1 MANKNKFNTSIPS
14 NRKTR
19 LNTKSNSWLSNA
31 AKSLGYSS
39 LDVLSEILPNTINMS
54 KNALESSQDLIND
67 FKDFKTVKSRL
78 SQTMENNVYLDLMK
92 EWKTNAVDDLKT
104 GKFYNKERQDE
115 AFNEDIDMDFDV
127 GDDSDFDSSM
137 SSKDGSTSVSMTR
150 KSGDNQE
157 VDMITVNTNI
167 NGDNPMVGA
176 VQNQT
181 KLAIQSSSASMELS
195 KRNQLM
201 TIQALQQ
208 MGQNVGGLLTSINSN
223 VISISKDTTEMLSRH
238 LSISSKYYD
247 DSMKLFTD
255 IHKELQDMNSKTKL
269 SGDVNNPNVKVREY
283 QDVMDI
289 FSGGSVD
296 FKAYMGL
303 VKKQWETTSDSNLFL
318 SAFKNIASQPDVL
331 GMMAKNPLKFVA
343 DSAIKKVIPGMVK
356 QAAGDFDNTLGEA
369 IVSKLHQVSNLQNS
383 NNPLLEIIGKV
394 FGISNKKISYD
405 KTQYEKGK
413 VDWNGISHRTL
424 NDVIPFYLR
433 KILAAVSS
441 GQEIGFDYN
450 RGEYKLVNDL
460 VKDQKQDMESRLLS
474 PLSGMIGEFKDFLG
488 QMKFSTD
495 GERTEVEDSFK
506 KLSLDLVKSDGGKNF
521 RRVYDKKTN
530 TYRDDIASS
539 LNKSS
544 DDAIVQLIRGFFQG
558 SKNSDVMRFFN
569 SDVLSAKAGYSKL
582 MNDMMLNP
590 MQYNAHYMDL
600 GVGEADKFLKFD
612 KRTGRKV
619 IGKKKG
625 GTGFGSDNYSKT
637 PTDYLHS
644 ILDTLNRGLKV
655 AVVNYNDITGEHTS
669 SRRKRGTIT
678 GYSTMYNDIVAKS
691 QGKLDKLKEDSDDY
705 SKIKYK
711 DKRDRTGKV
720 LSREELD
727 KYRLKGKHVVSLTDD
742 DTNETIAKSVR
753 EDQIRR
759 DYEKEQE
766 TTLSKV
772 GALAP
777 SSSLNKLIYK
787 FSTYIDKP
795 GQVMKDFFNKADD
808 FVFKLVFGE
817 DKTDSNNS
825 LLARSF
831 EYMEKTFA
839 KFSLWLDEKVLEP
852 LNESLFGDNGLIT
865 NLKNSKMFNDMKG
878 YMSNIRDSLLGTKN
892 EDNIR
897 EGGLLS
903 GLSNEFKATFGLVKQ
918 AILGGKVKDAHGNW
932 IEQTSPSVLDHVK
945 TIGKNVGSTL
955 GEMFGI
961 QRDPSKQ
968 SSGNAFIDGVDN
980 VWTTVKNRTSLV
992 LDDILGPASD
1002 DPTSKRNRVN
1012 LFMKETKDSLPKT
1025 LAYGTIGAGASLG
1038 LGFLGSWFLPGGP
1051 IGGALLG
1058 AGVGLVS
1065 GSESL
1070 KTTLFG
1076 DLIDDGKG
1084 GKERAG
1090 AIINK
1095 QTQDFFKKHGKGSL
1109 LGAGLGAMATSQ
1121 LGFLGGMFTPLGP
1134 IGGALLGSGIS
1145 LATKTDAF
1153 QEFLWGTEDKDGN
1166 TIKKGILGSLKNKA
1180 NKGSFSDKFIDAGIG
1195 AGVGLM
1201 GSFFLPGGPVMGAM
1215 LGAIGNLT
1223 LNSEGA
1229 KTFLFGDKNEKGERV
1244 GGLVGSVKS
1253 WMSDNMGKPMAKT
1266 FEKAQI
1272 EVGHFIRNNMVLPFT
1287 KALDPLK
1294 EEFFRVQERMATG
1307 FKNVMESFKDNAN
1320 KSFEKFF
1327 GKPLGDFMR
1336 DNVLNPIKGILGKI
1350 FGGIG
1355 KVVGTIAASPFKL
1368 LNTVADGLF
1377 QKHQKEG
1384 KQAFIEDGVQNLI
1397 GKSAKEKRKQDGV
1410 TRKAFSTYDYD
1421 GNKIGGGVLGDLGQ
1435 LLSRKNYKE
1444 AANSEKG
1451 AVYNKDNK
1459 WVEANRLREKEERD
1473 RYQKELLDYEY
1484 KWQNDGEKQHKT
1496 PYQMQLEKE
1505 KKSTTQTTTTKPNQT
1520 KVSEADSAIAESV
1533 DSNGNK
1539 VRFVSDKFSTLK
1551 EYYNRA
1557 SSGTRLKL
1565 GKSKDSIVS
1574 GNKVLSNKVVSG
1586 NLTKPTIKDNQT
1598 KLSTEVD
1605 DRTQAVSEMDK
1616 KINKAK
1622 VVSTKLSQSQRDSL
1636 LKNIEGYTKVIA
1648 TEVRG
1653 QLDGLGSNVYKLRK
1667 IVQTKLGVDDEDV
1680 KGSGNRDRLGFF
1692 GKLKRGIK
1700 NPIEFMKDLTMKPI
1714 DGLVNLYHK
1723 GLDKLTSL
1731 FKLPKKIIGSLFKGL
1746 EVLGKGIWDVTT
1758 SLLKVPEFLAK
1769 SLYEVLK
1776 VVGPVVK
1783 EAFVNTIKFAG
1794 TALVEGTKF
1803 VGTMLTK
1810 TVSTVGGV
1818 LVGAAKG
1825 IGSTIGTI
1833 LKTTASVI
1841 GGGLVVAK
1849 DAIVEG
1855 SKLLLQGVGMVG
1867 NALMTTISA
1876 PFKLA
1881 GKVLGWDADK
1891 LTDKSKLIQRV
1902 QVIGGTLDEVK
1913 VIREIKGSGDTNQL
1927 TKPNLTKLSTD
1938 DDGKINNTRVSK
1950 TTDNMNT
1957 ALTIQAEKAK
1967 EEKYQSEIKAN
1978 RKDYN
1983 YFASKDAEQDKAI
1996 EDEKKRSTLFGK
2008 LTELTSV
2015 TKEHALNWASMFGKK
2030 GLISAGLLLGLPVL
2044 YNFFKNFSWDD
2055 LIDKLKNLNPFAP
2068 IEEYDNSRR
2077 NDPDN
2082 PGELIENKFYK
2093 KAKTKAMI
2101 DAPRTIY
2108 KVGKMLTPKP
2118 VKTFISKGMGIAKDF
2133 KPTNV
2138 NKSNLS
2144 TVEKFVNGFRKCIDT
2159 FLNNSIVTKV
2169 LGKETIDNV
2178 RKKIP
2183 KLLEVMTNTMIQHFP
2198 SLSAKLARLGTDATW
2213 VIPPLGLTIDVVF
2226 GVADA
2231 ITGFADASKIFRV
2244 SKDDVTFGMRVIAS
2258 LTKVL
2263 VGWNG
2268 MVDLG
2273 NEIISIVT
2281 DGVGFRELLSDW
2293 LYEEACKMGSV
2304 FGGDEANA
2312 LDAKQEAN
2320 KIKYKKYNE
2329 QLEYE
2334 GKDQI
2339 GYSAYLDKMEEG
2351 AWSKTKRFTSNAWD
2365 NTKKWTSETWDKT
2378 KAWSSNAWDK
2388 TKKFGGE
2395 TFNTLSGNL
2404 FNADGVRT
2412 SLGLTDDQNVSLRDR
2427 LSATYGSIVSLISGG
2442 KLDKNESAK
2451 AIYALTEDAMQYGE
2465 NLWTDISSWTKTKY
2479 TEFKD
2484 NAAIVGDN
2492 FNRHIGG
2499 MLGLVDD
2506 EGNPLPFT
2514 STMKDII
2521 TKNVRSTIDQ
2531 TIELKNN
2538 VVNSMKILKDNTIEL
2553 WNNVSDQWSN
2563 ITDKFNRHIGAMFG
2577 FVDDEGKPMSFT
2589 TKMSDVKSKTL
2600 KGISDTVTYIREE
2613 ASRTWDRVKTATSET
2628 MSSLMDNIKNLPSAG
2643 DKMLGSLFGLADE
2656 KGNKLGLVE
2665 WMGQKVTDT
2674 TSKAR
2679 GWWSNLSNRG
2689 TELINKRN
2697 NGGYGELG
2705 GFGGDDDFT
2714 YYSQNDPRYANNP
2727 YYTSGG
2733 QSDGG
2738 VPQTIGKRGCGP
2750 TSLAMVASEL
2760 TGQQIDPVT
2769 LSNVA
2774 TNEGYSTTMG
2784 THPDY
2789 FRNIG
2794 SKFGLNVNETST
2806 SEGAIKS
2813 SLASGQPV
2821 ILQGVSQGEDTSAF
2835 TSAGHYVV
2843 ATKTD
2848 GDNVMVND
2856 PRGKRYSKTYNINQL
2871 VKESA
2876 KMWSFG
2882 TTGMG
2887 PAFDYTGTSIKTQN
2901 PLYNMHSSGLIDNP
2915 FIESR
2920 PVIQDI
2926 SVGPGTVGPSVGQ
2939 SVVDIAN
2946 QFIGRPY
2953 IWGAEGSP
2961 DWNNDGEASDGFDCS
2976 GLVSHALNFAGVKN
2990 YGRLTASDF
2999 FRKATPVNKSSLIPG
3014 DLGFV
3019 SSGGSITH
3027 VGIYAGND
3035 EWIEAMGSAEQVVR
3049 VPSNRASKW
3058 TSYGRLK
3065 EVNDLANIDSS
3076 YLDYGQTSV
3085 SYAEENKPT
3094 SFFGGILDIVSNN
3107 VNKFFGFNSE
3117 SSSSPNVGN
3126 IYPMYGD
3133 GQLSST
3139 QASSLRDAVNKKTR
3153 ELLVQSESGGNY
3165 AIAKN
3170 DKSSATGN
3178 SISPS
3183 IGVLQWRGSYADQL
3197 MSRMSQAL
3205 PNDPEAKYFD
3215 SINWSTEANKGPWSS
3230 NQLDRY
3236 KNFMTRNANISKS
3249 VQDKYAEEYIDD
3261 RLTSN
3266 LFKHMVGP
3274 GLIKDPRSMV
3284 LLNDISQTGP
3294 AHIGTFASKYNRTIP
3309 SGLNEFN
3316 HVFNEVT
3323 SDKSYWGRHMSTYKN
3338 RFNKNKDSLQ
3348 NWQVSLPGYSN
3359 PIKTKKSQAKLDKMN
3374 SQGGPTVMGMG
3385 GLLSKVP
3392 KKIKSHNTPVLMGMG
3407 GLDKYNKK
3415 PKYTKTSRVDKT
3427 YSRESSNVKIKDTIQ
3442 QGFGTVADE
3451 RIIKL
3456 LTTMV
3461 DYLKDTKDG
3470 IKEFNDKD
3478 FSNNNKSV
3486 IQYVDSSNNVVSN
3499 NSNTVNGKKTT
3510 KKVDNKTDNRS
3521 YNKAKAIAGGLII

>member
-1 MANKNKFNTSIPS
+1 MANKNKFNTSIPA

-54 KNALESSQDLIND
+54 KNALETSQDLIND

-92 EWKTNAVDDLKT
+92 EWKSNAVDDLKT

-115 AFNEDIDMDFDV
+115 AFNEDFDFDMDFDV

-150 KSGDNQE
+150 KSGDTQE

-269 SGDVNNPNVKVREY
+269 SGDANNPNVKVREY
-283 QDVMDI
+283 QDVLDI

-318 SAFKNIASQPDVL
+318 SAFKNIASQTDVL
-331 GMMAKNPLKFVA
+331 GMMAKNPLKFIA

-433 KILAAVSS
+433 KILSAVSG

-625 GTGFGSDNYSKT
+625 GTGFGSDNYNKT
-637 PTDYLHS
+637 PTDYLRS

-720 LSREELD
+720 LSREEID

-831 EYMEKTFA
+831 EYMEKTFS

-892 EDNIR
+892 KDNIR

-961 QRDPSKQ
+961 QMDPSKQ
-968 SSGNAFIDGVDN
+968 SSSNAFIDGLDN
-980 VWTTVKNRTSLV
+980 VWNTVKNRTSLV

-1058 AGVGLVS
+1058 AGLGLVS

-1166 TIKKGILGSLKNKA
+1166 TIKRGILGSLKNKA

-1244 GGLVGSVKS
+1244 GGVVGSVKS

-1421 GNKIGGGVLGDLGQ
+1421 GNKIGGGFLGDLGQ

-1605 DRTQAVSEMDK
+1605 DRIQAVSEMDK

-1731 FKLPKKIIGSLFKGL
+1731 FKLPKKIIGSVFKGL

-1794 TALVEGTKF
+1794 TALVKGTEF

-1855 SKLLLQGVGMVG
+1855 SKLLIQGAGMVG
-1867 NALMTTISA
+1867 KALMTTISA

-1881 GKVLGWDADK
+1881 GKVLGWGADK

-1902 QVIGGTLDEVK
+1902 QVIGGKLDEVK
-1913 VIREIKGSGDTNQL
+1913 VIREIKGSSDSNPS
-1927 TKPNLTKLSTD
+1927 TKPNSTKLSTD
-1938 DDGKINNTRVSK
+1938 DDGKIGSNKVSK

-1957 ALTIQAEKAK
+1957 ALTIQAEKAT
-1967 EEKYQSEIKAN
+1967 EEKYQAEIKAN

-1983 YFASKDAEQDKAI
+1983 YFASKDADQDKAI

-2008 LTELTSV
+2008 LSELTNT
-2015 TKEHALNWASMFGKK
+2015 TKQHASNWAEMFGKK
-2030 GLISAGLLLGLPVL
+2030 SLIGMGLMIGIPLLTSFLKDFSWTKLSSAIMDGVAGLGGIISDAIKGIF
-2044 YNFFKNFSWDD
+2044 NKD
-2055 LIDKLKNLNPFAP
+2055 
-2068 IEEYDNSRR
+2068 EEQRTTST
-2077 NDPDN
+2077 
-2082 PGELIENKFYK
+2082 GGVIENDLLNQTVISSTGKVINKGISKSFDILDSSKKFIGKGIKSVGTMVSNTKDAFKVMTASTSELAAMKADKDLYK
-2093 KAKTKAMI
+2093 YLGKSSSEASKKAIATNTTKITSSMNSTMTNITTSVKKESTELVAKFIDMMKKPVYAILEQDVVIKLLNKTGVTKVISKMDEVFKKLAIGLTENFAKFSGRMSLAVAEDGAAFIPIVGQLMKGAFLLYDGVTGYMEASEIFGLHPDDVTLGMRAVAAIAKCVVGLSAVLDLGSEFMKILTGFDLRSTFALIIYEVACSVGSTLNLVSDEGLESLAQSRAKTKKAF
-2101 DAPRTIY
+2101 DDYNETQ
-2108 KVGKMLTPKP
+2108 
-2118 VKTFISKGMGIAKDF
+2118 KTHG
-2133 KPTNV
+2133 
-2138 NKSNLS
+2138 
-2144 TVEKFVNGFRKCIDT
+2144 
-2159 FLNNSIVTKV
+2159 
-2169 LGKETIDNV
+2169 
-2178 RKKIP
+2178 
-2183 KLLEVMTNTMIQHFP
+2183 
-2198 SLSAKLARLGTDATW
+2198 
-2213 VIPPLGLTIDVVF
+2213 
-2226 GVADA
+2226 
-2231 ITGFADASKIFRV
+2231 
-2244 SKDDVTFGMRVIAS
+2244 
-2258 LTKVL
+2258 
-2263 VGWNG
+2263 
-2268 MVDLG
+2268 G
-2273 NEIISIVT
+2273 NEIS
-2281 DGVGFRELLSDW
+2281 F
-2293 LYEEACKMGSV
+2293 A
-2304 FGGDEANA
+2304 
-2312 LDAKQEAN
+2312 
-2320 KIKYKKYNE
+2320 
-2329 QLEYE
+2329 
-2334 GKDQI
+2334 
-2339 GYSAYLDKMEEG
+2339 AYLD
-2351 AWSKTKRFTSNAWD
+2351 ALNASKKDVKKDNKNKATGKNYVGYDYIQTQYNESSTSTTGKSYTIPPKSYMASTKTLYNKPSYTSN
-2365 NTKKWTSETWDKT
+2365 K
-2378 KAWSSNAWDK
+2378 
-2388 TKKFGGE
+2388 
-2395 TFNTLSGNL
+2395 
-2404 FNADGVRT
+2404 
-2412 SLGLTDDQNVSLRDR
+2412 
-2427 LSATYGSIVSLISGG
+2427 
-2442 KLDKNESAK
+2442 
-2451 AIYALTEDAMQYGE
+2451 
-2465 NLWTDISSWTKTKY
+2465 
-2479 TEFKD
+2479 
-2484 NAAIVGDN
+2484 
-2492 FNRHIGG
+2492 
-2499 MLGLVDD
+2499 VDT
-2506 EGNPLPFT
+2506 P
-2514 STMKDII
+2514 
-2521 TKNVRSTIDQ
+2521 
-2531 TIELKNN
+2531 
-2538 VVNSMKILKDNTIEL
+2538 
-2553 WNNVSDQWSN
+2553 
-2563 ITDKFNRHIGAMFG
+2563 
-2577 FVDDEGKPMSFT
+2577 
-2589 TKMSDVKSKTL
+2589 
-2600 KGISDTVTYIREE
+2600 IR
-2613 ASRTWDRVKTATSET
+2613 
-2628 MSSLMDNIKNLPSAG
+2628 I
-2643 DKMLGSLFGLADE
+2643 
-2656 KGNKLGLVE
+2656 
-2665 WMGQKVTDT
+2665 
-2674 TSKAR
+2674 
-2679 GWWSNLSNRG
+2679 
-2689 TELINKRN
+2689 N
-2697 NGGYGELG
+2697 NGGLG
-2705 GFGGDDDFT
+2705 GFGGDDEFT

-2727 YYTSGG
+2727 YYTSGE

-2821 ILQGVSQGEDTSAF
+2821 ILQGVSQGEDNSAF
-2835 TSAGHYVV
+2835 TPAGHYVV

-2856 PRGKRYSKTYNINQL
+2856 PRGKRYSKAYNINQL
-2871 VKESA
+2871 VNESA

-2887 PAFDYTGTSIKTQN
+2887 PTFDYSGTSIKTQN
-2901 PLYNMHSSGLIDNP
+2901 PLYNMYNSTGTMGNP

-2920 PVIQDI
+2920 PVMQDI
-2926 SVGPGTVGPSVGQ
+2926 SVGPGPIGPSVGQ

-3076 YLDYGQTSV
+3076 YLNYGQTSV

-3266 LFKHMVGP
+3266 LFKHMVDP

-3294 AHIGTFASKYNRTIP
+3294 AHIGTFASNYDRTIP

-3338 RFNKNKDSLQ
+3338 RFNKNKESLQ

-3359 PIKTKKSQAKLDKMN
+3359 PIKTQKSQAKLDKMN
-3374 SQGGPTVMGMG
+3374 SYGGPTVMGMG
-3385 GLLSKVP
+3385 GLLSKAP
-3392 KKIKSHNTPVLMGMG
+3392 KRPKSHNTPILMGMG

-3442 QGFGTVADE
+3442 QGFGAVADE

-3478 FSNNNKSV
+3478 FNNNNKSV